1 MIILITVTLIKITNK
16 IADHGLQMTNHG
28 GKRNNAGRKEPVS
41 PFGEK
46 TTVIRVPTSIK
57 QEVLS
62 YLQAFKKANPAS
74 VSKQQKPRLLAA
86 LNPQSLSRPI
96 YSGKVSA
103 GQSRFPS
110 PAQDYEQEELD
121 LNKHLVKNP
130 PATFYYN
137 VGDSYDSMIDV
148 GIYPKALLIVDRS
161 INPKSSHIVVAVVD
175 GEEVVKRLYK
185 WRNVVELRS
194 ENKEKNYPPIVF
206 LEGQE
211 LVIEGVVT
219 ANVNKF

>member
-1 MIILITVTLIKITNK
+1 M
-16 IADHGLQMTNHG
+16 ARG
-28 GKRNNAGRKEPVS
+28 GKRPNSGPKASVS

-46 TTVIRVPTSIK
+46 TKLVRIPMSI
-57 QEVLS
+57 EPALVF
-62 YLQAFKKANPAS
+62 YLDDYKKSVQVKSKKPSFIHMVAMINP
-74 VSKQQKPRLLAA
+74 PA
-86 LNPQSLSRPI
+86 LYRPI
-96 YSGKVSA
+96 YSGKVAA

-121 LNKHLVKNP
+121 LNKHLIKNP

-137 VGDSYDSMIDV
+137 VGNSDSMVDV
-148 GIYPKALLIVDRS
+148 GIQPNALLIVDRS

-175 GEEVVKRLYK
+175 GAEVVKRLYK
-185 WRNVVELRS
+185 WRNIIELRS
-194 ENKEKNYPPIVF
+194 ENKEKNYPAIAF
-206 LEGQE
+206 SEGQE

>member
-1 MIILITVTLIKITNK
+1 M
-16 IADHGLQMTNHG
+16 ARG
-28 GKRNNAGRKEPVS
+28 GKRLNSGPKASVS

-46 TTVIRVPTSIK
+46 TTLKRVPVSI
-57 QEVLS
+57 EPALTL
-62 YLQAFKKANPAS
+62 YLNDYKKSRLEND
-74 VSKQQKPRLLAA
+74 QKPSFKHMLAMI
-86 LNPQSLSRPI
+86 NPPELYRPI

-121 LNKHLVKNP
+121 LNKHLIKNP
-130 PATFYYN
+130 PATFLYN
-137 VGDSYDSMIDV
+137 VGNTYDSMIDV
-148 GIYPKALLIVDRS
+148 GILPSALLIVDRS
-161 INPKSSHIVVAVVD
+161 INPKSSHIVVAVVN

-206 LEGQE
+206 SEGQE

-219 ANVNKF
+219 ANVNKL

>member
-1 MIILITVTLIKITNK
+1 M
-16 IADHGLQMTNHG
+16 ARG
-28 GKRNNAGRKEPVS
+28 GKRLNSGPKASVS

-46 TTVIRVPTSIK
+46 TALVRVPKSI
-57 QEVLS
+57 EPALVV
-62 YLQAFKKANPAS
+62 YLNDYKKSVQQKIVKPAFEHMAAMINPA
-74 VSKQQKPRLLAA
+74 PLY
-86 LNPQSLSRPI
+86 RPI

-137 VGDSYDSMIDV
+137 VGNAYDSMIDV
-148 GIYPKALLIVDRS
+148 GILPNALLIVDRS
-161 INPKSSHIVVAVVD
+161 ITPKSSHIVVAVVN

-185 WRNVVELRS
+185 WRNVIELRS
-194 ENKEKNYPPIVF
+194 ENKEKNYPAIVF
-206 LEGQE
+206 SEGQE
-211 LVIEGVVT
+211 LFIEGVVT
-219 ANVNKF
+219 ANVNKL

>member
-1 MIILITVTLIKITNK
+1 MEVSAKKIHMRPRSVSR
-16 IADHGLQMTNHG
+16 ASC
-28 GKRNNAGRKEPVS
+28 RKNPAS
-41 PFGEK
+41 PYGEK
-46 TTVIRVPTSIK
+46 TSVIRVPLSIK
-57 QEVLS
+57 ENVLG
-62 YLQAFKKANPAS
+62 YLQAFKKLSPATETS
-74 VSKQQKPRLLAA
+74 LKKPTLLAE
-86 LNPQSLSRPI
+86 LNPETMLRPI

-103 GQSRFPS
+103 GLSKFPS

-137 VGDSYDSMIDV
+137 VGDSYDSMTDV

-185 WRNVVELRS
+185 WRNVIELRS
-194 ENKEKNYPPIVF
+194 ENKEKNYPPITF
-206 LEGQE
+206 SEGQE

>member
-1 MIILITVTLIKITNK
+1 M
-16 IADHGLQMTNHG
+16 ARG
-28 GKRNNAGRKEPVS
+28 GKRLNSGPKASVS

-46 TTVIRVPTSIK
+46 TSLVRVPMSI
-57 QEVLS
+57 EPALVV
-62 YLQAFKKANPAS
+62 YLNEYKKSFLLKTVKPSFDHIAVMMNP
-74 VSKQQKPRLLAA
+74 P
-86 LNPQSLSRPI
+86 SLYRPI

-121 LNKHLVKNP
+121 LNKHLIKNP

-137 VGDSYDSMIDV
+137 VGNAYDSMIDV
-148 GIYPKALLIVDRS
+148 GILPNALLIVDRS
-161 INPKSSHIVVAVVD
+161 ITPKSSHIVVALVN
-175 GEEVVKRLYK
+175 GEEIVKRLHK
-185 WRNVVELRS
+185 RRNVIELRS
-194 ENKEKNYPPIVF
+194 ENKDKNYPAIVF
-206 LEGQE
+206 SEGQE